1 MSRFKRYERYKDSGV
16 EWIGEIPE
24 EWDVLKLKWI
34 FKLVYRYPTY
44 YGIQYSDNGVIEV
57 RGEMLKGNGLIDV
70 ESCEPRFISEE
81 ISNNYPMTKLKKD
94 DIVMSVR
101 GTMGKIGLVTDNI
114 ENANITANLL
124 RLSPN
129 KNKVYSKWL
138 VWLMESSRFNE
149 ELDNYS
155 DQTTIKTIRV
165 PNLLSINIPLP
176 KYDEQ
181 NAIANFLY
189 QKTAEIDGLIADK
202 EKLIELLQEKRQA
215 IITEAVTK
223 GLNPNVRMKDSG
235 IEWIGE
241 IPAHWRLSKIKY
253 ESLINNKTLSESTD
267 DDYEIDYIDIS
278 SVTSI
283 GEIDGVQSLNF
294 KDAPSRAR
302 RILYKG
308 DTIVSTVRTY
318 LKAIA
323 FIENAQ
329 SNLICSTGFAVL
341 TPLSKVVPKYLFYLM
356 RSEKYVNEIVRR
368 SVGVSYPAVNTSDIG
383 ALECALPDRDEQM
396 YIVEY
401 LDNCTTQINQLL
413 NDIQAQIQKLK
424 EYRQSLI
431 SEAVTGKID
440 VRDYK
445 DEGMSNLNLIKKV
458 ERRVSRMKNETIYL
472 DRDMNQRFEKEFE
485 AAKKDWEKDK
495 QEYEKQKRDNDKKQ
509 F

>member
-1 MSRFKRYERYKDSGV
+1 MIKYKRYERYKDSGV

-181 NAIANFLY
+181 NAIANFLD

-223 GLNPNVRMKDSG
+223 GLNPNVRLKDSG

-241 IPAHWRLSKIKY
+241 IPEEWELIKIKFVGTIY
-253 ESLINNKTLSESTD
+253 SGNGFKEELQGKTEGDYPFFKVSDINGNGKLAISSNNYVDEDDVVNNGWNIIPKNSILFPKIGEALKKNHRKINACSCLIDNNIAAIKTNERIIDFNYFYYYFCCVNAEWFVNPGAVPSINNAYLKNFMVLLPSKNEQTAIANFLDQKTA
-267 DDYEIDYIDIS
+267 EIDD
-278 SVTSI
+278 
-283 GEIDGVQSLNF
+283 
-294 KDAPSRAR
+294 
-302 RILYKG
+302 
-308 DTIVSTVRTY
+308 
-318 LKAIA
+318 
-323 FIENAQ
+323 
-329 SNLICSTGFAVL
+329 
-341 TPLSKVVPKYLFYLM
+341 
-356 RSEKYVNEIVRR
+356 
-368 SVGVSYPAVNTSDIG
+368 
-383 ALECALPDRDEQM
+383 
-396 YIVEY
+396 
-401 LDNCTTQINQLL
+401 
-413 NDIQAQIQKLK
+413 
-424 EYRQSLI
+424 
-431 SEAVTGKID
+431 
-440 VRDYK
+440 
-445 DEGMSNLNLIKKV
+445 
-458 ERRVSRMKNETIYL
+458 
-472 DRDMNQRFEKEFE
+472 
-485 AAKKDWEKDK
+485 
-495 QEYEKQKRDNDKKQ
+495 
-509 F
+509 

>member
-1 MSRFKRYERYKDSGV
+1 MIKYKRYERYKDSGV
-16 EWIGEIPE
+16 EWIGQVPNH
-24 EWDVLKLKWI
+24 WKVLKIKRLTRVKRGASPRPIDDPIYFDDDGEFSWVRISDVTTSKMYLNESTEKLSALGASLSVKLTPGQLFISICATVGKPCITKIKCCIHDGFVYFPDFKGDNRFLYYI
-34 FKLVYRYPTY
+34 F
-44 YGIQYSDNGVIEV
+44 EA
-57 RGEMLKGNGLIDV
+57 GEAYNGLG
-70 ESCEPRFISEE
+70 
-81 ISNNYPMTKLKKD
+81 KL
-94 DIVMSVR
+94 
-101 GTMGKIGLVTDNI
+101 GTQLNLNTDTVGSITIGLPP
-114 ENANITANLL
+114 L
-124 RLSPN
+124 
-129 KNKVYSKWL
+129 
-138 VWLMESSRFNE
+138 NE
-149 ELDNYS
+149 
-155 DQTTIKTIRV
+155 QI
-165 PNLLSINIPLP
+165 
-176 KYDEQ
+176 
-181 NAIANFLY
+181 AIANFLD

-223 GLNPNVRMKDSG
+223 GLNQNVKMKASG

-241 IPAHWRLSKIKY
+241 IPEHWRLSKIKY

-302 RILYKG
+302 RILSKG

-323 FIENAQ
+323 FIENTQ

-368 SVGVSYPAVNTSDIG
+368 SVGVSYPAVNASDIG
-383 ALECALPDRDEQM
+383 DLECALPDRDEQM

-401 LDNCTTQINQLL
+401 LDNCTTQINQLV
-413 NDIQAQIQKLK
+413 NNIQAQIQKLK

-440 VRDYK
+440 VR
-445 DEGMSNLNLIKKV
+445 
-458 ERRVSRMKNETIYL
+458 
-472 DRDMNQRFEKEFE
+472 EFGSIRE
-485 AAKKDWEKDK
+485 VI
-495 QEYEKQKRDNDKKQ
+495 
-509 F
+509 

>member
-1 MSRFKRYERYKDSGV
+1 MSKFKRYERYKDSGV
-16 EWIGEIPE
+16 EWIGEVPE
-24 EWDVLKLKWI
+24 HWSVIKLKYVA
-34 FKLVYRYPTY
+34 KLAYGDSLPTENREEEGEVDVFGSNGKVGTHNVANTLSPVIIVGRKGSYGKVTYSDKKCFAIDTTY
-44 YGIQYSDNGVIEV
+44 YIDN
-57 RGEMLKGNGLIDV
+57 RCTK
-70 ESCEPRFISEE
+70 
-81 ISNNYPMTKLKKD
+81 SN
-94 DIVMSVR
+94 I
-101 GTMGKIGLVTDNI
+101 
-114 ENANITANLL
+114 
-124 RLSPN
+124 
-129 KNKVYSKWL
+129 KWL
-138 VWLMESSRFNE
+138 YHSLMIL
-149 ELDNYS
+149 ELDKNS
-155 DQTTIKTIRV
+155 QDTGV
-165 PNLLSINIPLP
+165 PGLSREYAYN
-176 KYDEQ
+176 KYVPVPTVNEQ
-181 NAIANFLY
+181 AAIANFLE

-223 GLNPNVRMKDSG
+223 GLNPNVKMKDSG

-241 IPAHWRLSKIKY
+241 IPEHWRLSKIKY

-302 RILYKG
+302 RILSKG

-323 FIENAQ
+323 FIENTQ

-368 SVGVSYPAVNTSDIG
+368 SVGVSYPAVNASDIG
-383 ALECALPDRDEQM
+383 DLECALPDRDEQM

-401 LDNCTTQINQLL
+401 LDNCTTQINQLV
-413 NDIQAQIQKLK
+413 NNIQAQIQKLK

-440 VRDYK
+440 VR
-445 DEGMSNLNLIKKV
+445 
-458 ERRVSRMKNETIYL
+458 
-472 DRDMNQRFEKEFE
+472 EFGSIRE
-485 AAKKDWEKDK
+485 VI
-495 QEYEKQKRDNDKKQ
+495 
-509 F
+509 

>member
-215 IITEAVTK
+215 VITEAVTK

-241 IPAHWRLSKIKY
+241 ISEHWNLRRIKY
-253 ESLINNKTLSESTD
+253 LANIRNIKASDSDIDKTYIGLENIESKTGKLLINGD
-267 DDYEIDYIDIS
+267 DEQRL
-278 SVTSI
+278 I
-283 GEIDGVQSLNF
+283 GETANIF
-294 KDAPSRAR
+294 K
-302 RILYKG
+302 KG
-308 DTIVSTVRTY
+308 DVLFGKLRPYLAKCIIADFDGRCTSELLVLKTTSHILPEYLRFLMLSHKFIDVVNSSTYGAKMPRVSWEFIGN
-318 LKAIA
+318 LKIPLPSIKEQEEI
-323 FIENAQ
+323 IE
-329 SNLICSTGFAVL
+329 
-341 TPLSKVVPKYLFYLM
+341 YLFKLTG
-356 RSEKYVNEIVRR
+356 KIDDLI
-368 SVGVSYPAVNTSDIG
+368 TDI
-383 ALECALPDRDEQM
+383 
-396 YIVEY
+396 
-401 LDNCTTQINQLL
+401 NTQIN
-413 NDIQAQIQKLK
+413 KLK

-431 SEAVTGKID
+431 FEAVTGKID
-440 VRDYK
+440 VRDY
-445 DEGMSNLNLIKKV
+445 IA
-458 ERRVSRMKNETIYL
+458 Y
-472 DRDMNQRFEKEFE
+472 
-485 AAKKDWEKDK
+485 
-495 QEYEKQKRDNDKKQ
+495 Y
-509 F
+509 

>member
-129 KNKVYSKWL
+129 KDKVYSKWL

-181 NAIANFLY
+181 NAIANFLD

-215 IITEAVTK
+215 VITEAVTK
-223 GLNPNVRMKDSG
+223 GLNPNVKMKDSG

-241 IPAHWRLSKIKY
+241 IPEHWEVKKIKY
-253 ESLINNKTLSESTD
+253 VSSMISKGTTPSTIGQQILDSGKIRFLKAENIKENKISLIPECYIDEQTHALLRRSQLQENDVLFVIAGATIGKVAVLNKDFLPANTNQAVSFIRLNKLCLSSYCWYWLQTD
-267 DDYEIDYIDIS
+267 VINKYVMLMAVQSAQPNLSMEDLGNLPIPCPSMSEQKGIINYLDSKVMDIDMLIIDIS
-278 SVTSI
+278 
-283 GEIDGVQSLNF
+283 
-294 KDAPSRAR
+294 
-302 RILYKG
+302 
-308 DTIVSTVRTY
+308 
-318 LKAIA
+318 
-323 FIENAQ
+323 
-329 SNLICSTGFAVL
+329 
-341 TPLSKVVPKYLFYLM
+341 
-356 RSEKYVNEIVRR
+356 
-368 SVGVSYPAVNTSDIG
+368 
-383 ALECALPDRDEQM
+383 
-396 YIVEY
+396 
-401 LDNCTTQINQLL
+401 TQIN
-413 NDIQAQIQKLK
+413 KLK

-440 VRDYK
+440 VRDC
-445 DEGMSNLNLIKKV
+445 
-458 ERRVSRMKNETIYL
+458 T
-472 DRDMNQRFEKEFE
+472 
-485 AAKKDWEKDK
+485 DK
-495 QEYEKQKRDNDKKQ
+495 
-509 F
+509 

>member
-101 GTMGKIGLVTDNI
+101 GTMGKIGLVTNNI

-241 IPAHWRLSKIKY
+241 IPEHWEVKKLKYVSNITMGQSPKSEECSYDEIGVPFLQGNAEFTNVHPIPKLYCNTANKFSKVNDILLSVRAPVGAMNISDRVYGIGRELCAITAKKIQVKY
-253 ESLINNKTLSESTD
+253 LWYSLTVSLEELFIKSKGSTFEAVTVTDVQNLLIILPPKNEQDAIVNFLDQKTA
-267 DDYEIDYIDIS
+267 EIDS
-278 SVTSI
+278 LVT
-283 GEIDGVQSLNF
+283 ETKNQ
-294 KDAPSRAR
+294 
-302 RILYKG
+302 
-308 DTIVSTVRTY
+308 
-318 LKAIA
+318 
-323 FIENAQ
+323 IE
-329 SNLICSTGFAVL
+329 
-341 TPLSKVVPKYLFYLM
+341 
-356 RSEKYVNEIVRR
+356 
-368 SVGVSYPAVNTSDIG
+368 
-383 ALECALPDRDEQM
+383 
-396 YIVEY
+396 
-401 LDNCTTQINQLL
+401 
-413 NDIQAQIQKLK
+413 KLK

-440 VRDYK
+440 VR
-445 DEGMSNLNLIKKV
+445 EFQN
-458 ERRVSRMKNETIYL
+458 KNEVIF
-472 DRDMNQRFEKEFE
+472 RNE
-485 AAKKDWEKDK
+485 
-495 QEYEKQKRDNDKKQ
+495 
-509 F
+509 